1 MKLKTSKKFTAILT
15 SVLAT
20 FAVYTGA
27 LLIFLYVQGWRVDLL
42 DQSIKQVGVL
52 TVDSSP
58 SQANIYVNGQH
69 KGRTAKSTTLDVG
82 TYNVRVSREGYY
94 DWNKDVD
101 IVEEKS
107 TPVSAYLIRTEFEEE
122 TVFQSDLTLDNYWVD
137 KNNNHLLMLLND
149 GLSLRLLH
157 HTINTGFWTLN
168 STPLTILEIDNDIEE
183 PITQLDLQLSPSGEK
198 AILQIITETT
208 DSKYVIPTTRI
219 SQYEEIITTP
229 LPLTEFSNYTLSWAK
244 DENFLILESDNDV
257 ISYNLERNTKHL
269 LYRKVDDLDVWSTDE
284 DGYFYIF
291 RNNTLEDES
300 VLTYSLEQYNL
311 DGSGKTTLI
320 PNIYFQSNKEF
331 INSYRGSDFQ
341 FSYFTN
347 SPENTQTTG
356 EITDFIV
363 KQDLTGI
370 YIKTTEA
377 TYWYNSTTGKYITVS
392 TYPADV
398 IQFSPDGDKVLINS
412 QGNYKVFI
420 FDKEEGDHTVTIG
433 THPINNLNSDLVKR
447 IHWLSNSRYF
457 QFEEDNFI
465 YISDID
471 GDNKTPLLESEGITY
486 WTVTSS
492 REDLITLTESENTG
506 IVLTSYTIH

>member
-1 MKLKTSKKFTAILT
+1 MKLKTSKNFTAILT

-20 FAVYTGA
+20 FAIYTGA
-27 LLIFLYVQGWRVDLL
+27 LLIFLYVQGWRIDLL

-58 SQANIYVNGQH
+58 SQANIYVNDQH

-82 TYNVRVSREGYY
+82 TYDVRVSREGYY
-94 DWNKDVD
+94 DWNKKIK

-122 TVFQSDLTLDNYWVD
+122 TVSQSDLTLDNYWVD
-137 KNNNHLLMLLND
+137 QNNNHLLMLLND

-183 PITQLDLQLSPSGEK
+183 PIIQLDLQLSPSGEK

-229 LPLTEFSNYTLSWAK
+229 LPLAEFSNYTLSWAK
-244 DENFLILESDNDV
+244 DENFLLLESDTDV

-269 LYRKVDDLDVWSTDE
+269 LYRKVDDLDIWSTDE

-291 RNNTLEDES
+291 RNNTSEDEN

-311 DGSGKTTLI
+311 DGSGKTIII
-320 PNIYFQSNKEF
+320 PNVYFQSNKEF

-347 SPENTQTTG
+347 SPENTQTIG

-370 YIKTTEA
+370 YIKTTDA

-392 TYPADV
+392 PYPADV

-420 FDKEEGDHTVTIG
+420 LDKEEGDHTVTIG

-471 GDNKTPLLESEGITY
+471 GDNKTPLMESEGITY

-492 REDLITLTESENTG
+492 RENLITLTESEDTG
-506 IVLTSYTIH
+506 VVITSYTIH